1 MNDVLTTRAL
11 NRATLARQLLLQRH
25 RMTTLDAV
33 ERVVGLQAQAPFPPY
48 YGLWSRLVDFRPEE
62 LADLLTTRQAV
73 RIVLMR
79 STIHLVS
86 AHDCRLLRPLV
97 QVVSERGLRTAFG
110 RFLEGLDLEDIA
122 KAGRVMVEQRPLTFA
137 ELGAALQQRWP
148 ERDASALAQVVRAK
162 IPLVQVPPRA
172 IWGASGLARHTSA
185 ESWLGAPM
193 DPQASLAEMIRRYL
207 AAFGPAAV
215 ADVAKWS
222 GLTKLG
228 EVVDEIRTELQTF
241 RDERG
246 RTLYD
251 LPEAPRP
258 DPDTPAP
265 VRYVAEFDN
274 VILSHADRSRVIAR
288 EHWPRIYSVNGVF
301 PGTVLVD
308 GFVRGTWRILRRRK
322 RVTLRVDPF
331 VRVRKEDQAALIKEG
346 ERLLA
351 FAAPD
356 AEARDIEVTPV
367 G

>member
-1 MNDVLTTRAL
+1 MSDVLTTRAL
-11 NRATLARQLLLQRH
+11 NRATLERQLLLR
-25 RMTTLDAV
+25 RWRLPALDAV
-33 ERVVGLQAQAPFPPY
+33 ERVAGLQAQAPFPPY

-62 LADLLTTRQAV
+62 LADLLTTRQVV

-86 AHDCRLLRPLV
+86 AGDCRLLRPLV
-97 QVVSERGLRTAFG
+97 QVVSERGLSAVFG
-110 RFLEGLDLEDIA
+110 RTLDGLELEEVA
-122 KAGRVMVEQRPLTFA
+122 KAGRALVDERPLTFA
-137 ELGAALQQRWP
+137 ELGAQLREQWP
-148 ERDASALAQVVRAK
+148 DRDASALAQVVRAK
-162 IPLVQVPPRA
+162 VPLVQVPPRA
-172 IWGASGLARHTSA
+172 IWGAGGLARHTSA

-193 DPQASLAEMIRRYL
+193 DPQPALAELVRRYL
-207 AAFGPAAV
+207 AAFGPATV
-215 ADVAKWS
+215 ADIAKWS

-228 EVVDEIRTELQTF
+228 EVVDGIRPELRTY

-246 RTLYD
+246 RELVD
-251 LPEAPRP
+251 LPDAPRP

-274 VILSHADRSRVIAR
+274 LLLAHADRTRVIAD
-288 EHWPRIYSVNGVF
+288 EHWPRIYTVNGIF

-308 GFVRGTWRILRRRK
+308 GFVRGTWRIVKQRGN
-322 RVTLRVDPF
+322 VTLRVDPF
-331 VRVRKEDQAALIKEG
+331 VRLTKRDQATLGKEG

-356 AEARDIEVTPV
+356 AEARDIEVSAA